1 MVKMLYTEIEK
12 NEVKFLEGEKVGSG
26 KVQYPATVC
35 VVRVSKG

>member
-12 NEVKFLEGEKVGSG
+12 NEVKFLEGDYGSG